1 MGSKTAHRAVLLVT
15 DWFEPRF
22 NQGVARFA
30 RERGW
35 YLSLEAAY
43 SRELPHGWRGDGC
56 IAMIGG
62 AATAKFVKS
71 LGVPTVSTS
80 QSWPSARLPI
90 VDDDNLAVGRMA
102 ARHFLERGYRHL
114 AYCTPG
120 MNQVAIDRLAGF
132 AGEAAKTRVHV
143 AELLAALTPE
153 NAKNWTAL
161 RSRLRVALKAL
172 PKPCGVFCVDDR
184 LAAMVCDV
192 ATEVG
197 VSVPG
202 ELSVLGVGNLEIAC
216 ECSPVT
222 LSSIALDP
230 EAHGYAAAGMLEEL
244 FLKKPGDHAPAELPT
259 RLLPPVGVVERAST
273 RGVAVHD
280 PALSRAVARLL
291 ENPEEE
297 ISADALARHAGIGRQ
312 KLYDLFAAEFRC
324 TPGAFVEQARLRLA
338 CRLLADPE
346 RKLDTVAKESG
357 FGSALRMHRAF
368 LRRFSL
374 SPGRWRKLAAAGKAP
389 GPDVLPAPR

>member
-1 MGSKTAHRAVLLVT
+1 MDSKVAHRAVLLVT
-15 DWFEPRF
+15 DWFDERF
-22 NQGVARFA
+22 NRGVARFA

-56 IAMIGG
+56 VAMISS

-71 LGVPTVSTS
+71 LRVPTVGTS
-80 QSWPSARLPI
+80 SAWPAARLPI
-90 VDDDNLAVGRMA
+90 VDDDNRAVGRMA

-120 MNQVAIDRLAGF
+120 MNPVGRDRLAGF
-132 AGEAAKTRVHV
+132 SGEAAKARVRV
-143 AELLAALTPE
+143 AELLTALTPE

-161 RSRLRVALKAL
+161 RRSLRGALKAL

-184 LAAMVCDV
+184 LAALVCDV
-192 ATEVG
+192 AAELG

-202 ELSVLGVGNLEIAC
+202 ELAVLGVGNLEIAC
-216 ECSPVT
+216 EGSPVT

-244 FLKKPGDHAPAELPT
+244 FSKKPGDRAPAEPSV
-259 RLLPPVGVVERAST
+259 RLLPPVGVIERAST

-280 PALSRAVARLL
+280 PALALAVARLF
-291 ENPEEE
+291 EHPEEE
-297 ISADALARHAGIGRQ
+297 PSADTLARHAGVGRQ

-324 TPGAFVEQARLRLA
+324 TPGEFLEQARLRLA

-346 RKLDTVAKESG
+346 RKLHAVAKESG
-357 FGSALRMHRAF
+357 FGSSLRLHRAF

-374 SPGRWRKLAAAGKAP
+374 SPGRWRTLAASGKAP
-389 GPDVLPAPR
+389 RPEMLPAAR